1 MEYSFSSK
9 NMRLENMILG
19 KHETRK
25 HETRKH
31 ETRKLETIKH
41 ETRKIMR
48 LGEEKKGGKGTKTKL
63 ELCSAMI

>member
-1 MEYSFSSK
+1 
-9 NMRLENMILG
+9 MRLENMILG

-31 ETRKLETIKH
+31 DTRKLETIKH

-48 LGEEKKGGKGTKTKL
+48 LGEEKKGGKEG
-63 ELCSAMI
+63 